1 MMMVNSPKVS
11 GAHKT
16 VLLHEVLQ
24 AVIVLTVVTAST
36 LLSVIKPQVISSDLL
51 SFVYG
56 GALSY
61 AGGRAAASR
70 ASLTRRSDPDK
81 LSRSDASG

>member
-1 MMMVNSPKVS
+1 MNTPKIS

-24 AVIVLTVVTAST
+24 AMIVLVVVIAST

-70 ASLTRRSDPDK
+70 ASLTRRADQGGQSGI
-81 LSRSDASG
+81 DASG